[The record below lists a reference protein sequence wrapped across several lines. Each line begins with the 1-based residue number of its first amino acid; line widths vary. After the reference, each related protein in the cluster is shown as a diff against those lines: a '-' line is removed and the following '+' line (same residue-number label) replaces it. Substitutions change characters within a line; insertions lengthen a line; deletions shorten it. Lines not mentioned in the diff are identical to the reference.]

1 MPANTAST
9 NQAQPSRALGIG
21 LWVVQALLGALFI
34 ATGVWKL
41 LTPIAQLS
49 SMIPWAGQVSRSF
62 LVAIAIID
70 LLGGVG
76 VVLPA
81 LLRIKPGLTTL
92 AALGCALLQVCAI
105 VFHLSRG
112 EGANTPFNF
121 VLVGLSSF
129 VAWGRHYKVP
139 ITSR

>member
-1 MPANTAST
+1 
-9 NQAQPSRALGIG
+9 
-21 LWVVQALLGALFI
+21 VQALLGALFV

-49 SMIPWAGQVSRSF
+49 SMIPWAGQVSPSF
-62 LVAIAIID
+62 LLAIALID

-76 VVLPA
+76 LVLPA
-81 LLRIKPGLTTL
+81 LLRIKPGLTPL

-121 VLVGLSSF
+121 VLVGLSLF
-129 VAWGRHYKVP
+129 VAWGRHEKAP
-139 ITSR
+139 INSR

>member
-1 MPANTAST
+1 MNNTASRH
-9 NQAQPSRALGIG
+9 QVQPSRALGIS
-21 LWVVQALLGALFI
+21 LWVVQALLGALFV

-49 SMIPWAGQVSRSF
+49 SMIPWAGQVSPSF

-81 LLRIKPGLTTL
+81 LLRIKPRLTTL

-121 VLVGLSSF
+121 VLVGLSLF
-129 VAWGRHYKVP
+129 VAWGRHYKAP